1 MTSPILVR
9 AGVPLTGGTLV
20 EYAKARGLP
29 VLMSANAFAKRAP
42 RDHPEGRRFEGFK
55 QNLSVLDG
63 MDIALD
69 SAGYVATRLYGDY
82 EWTAEAYVALAAA
95 RPWSWWSSL
104 DFCMEPEVAS
114 DEAMRR
120 IRLAATAVNYGRCT
134 RLAREAGIADPLP
147 VLQGWEVGEYLTC
160 VDWMPL
166 VEWPALVGVGSMCRR
181 PVHGP
186 NGVLAIVEAL
196 DKVLPAHCRLHLF
209 GVKSTALAYLAG
221 HVHEV
226 AGASRIGSIDSLAWD
241 AAARAGCRTGRSMAI
256 RIGYLERWLA
266 RQEAEQA
273 KRLRA
278 PALAREPDI
287 LMAALRCSIRRIV
300 GERLAQDIL
309 DGALEYRDAT
319 GMLAMSDCWA
329 SGYAQIHGLS
339 ASTDREEIE
348 DFLDSVCM

>member
-1 MTSPILVR
+1 
-9 AGVPLTGGTLV
+9 
-20 EYAKARGLP
+20 
-29 VLMSANAFAKRAP
+29 
-42 RDHPEGRRFEGFK
+42 
-55 QNLSVLDG
+55 
-63 MDIALD
+63 
-69 SAGYVATRLYGDY
+69 
-82 EWTAEAYVALAAA
+82 
-95 RPWSWWSSL
+95 
-104 DFCMEPEVAS
+104 
-114 DEAMRR
+114 
-120 IRLAATAVNYGRCT
+120 
-134 RLAREAGIADPLP
+134 
-147 VLQGWEVGEYLTC
+147 
-160 VDWMPL
+160 
-166 VEWPALVGVGSMCRR
+166 
-181 PVHGP
+181 
-186 NGVLAIVEAL
+186 
-196 DKVLPAHCRLHLF
+196 
-209 GVKSTALAYLAG
+209 
-221 HVHEV
+221 
-226 AGASRIGSIDSLAWD
+226 
-241 AAARAGCRTGRSMAI
+241 MAI